1 MKVCIATGS
10 LAGHTTGIERYLG
23 ENLARLDG
31 LAPEY
36 GLDIECVYPR
46 DSVPD
51 LSSLRN
57 ARGVAIE
64 ASGARY
70 LPALRHYLRRER
82 ALYVNMSGGMALERG
97 IVVFHDA
104 RPAVFSQFD
113 SRKARLRYQTAL
125 AYARKQARRIVTV
138 SEFSKYELVT
148 KLDIDPDRIDV
159 IGNAWQHMRDIVA
172 DDGIFARY
180 PRIVPGSYFYTL
192 GSRAPHKNM
201 RWVAEVARRH
211 PEDLFVVAGK
221 VWDDAD
227 DGTPTAPNLLYVGY
241 VSDAE
246 SKALMSACRA
256 FLHPS
261 LYEGFGIPPLEAAS
275 CGAPLI
281 VSSTS
286 SLPEVFGKDAAYVS
300 PYSYDVDLEELL
312 AETYGTDVAIGFKRP
327 NYERLLARYSWDDSA
342 RQWAELLVRCGEGEE
357 ESRRLGLGVG
367 LRSDDARD
375 AKSPHFIR
383 EGQVDDRAR
392 FNAGSKARDDVNEIL
407 DTCGLIP
414 EDVHVRL
421 GARSDPASK
430 VAKNLFSYG
439 AWRAAL
445 DKAAGELAVVQY
457 PPTGPSRMLTQDL
470 RRAVKRGTRI
480 ALLIHDLETFRHAR
494 HVGGGEGRRVSAS
507 EFEHI
512 SMASYVVAHN
522 DAMREEVLRAFGV
535 PEERVVSLEMFDYL
549 TPFDPSTR
557 TASPRLP
564 LVVAGNL
571 AREKCGF
578 LYDLPEGL
586 HINLYGMGLEDDPGD
601 ACTYLGAVEPGDLP
615 QVIEGS
621 FGLVWSSSTSDTCD
635 GVEGEYL
642 RLNNPH
648 KTSLCLAAG
657 LPVIVWD
664 QAAVASFVRR
674 EQVGLV
680 VSSLHEVP
688 ALIDAMDQEAYDEL
702 CANVSRVSERL
713 RSGFYTK
720 CAIKRV
726 LELDES

>member
-1 MKVCIATGS
+1 MKVCIAAGS
-10 LAGHTTGIERYLG
+10 LAGPTTGIERYLR

-46 DSVPD
+46 DVVPD
-51 LSSLRN
+51 LSFLSN
-57 ARGVAIE
+57 AREVPINATGV
-64 ASGARY
+64 RY
-70 LPALRHYLRRER
+70 LPALQRHLHREQ

-104 RPAVFSQFD
+104 RPALFSQFD
-113 SRKARLRYQTAL
+113 SRKAQLRYRTAL
-125 AYARKQARRIVTV
+125 AFARKQARRIVTV

-148 KLDIDPDRIDV
+148 KLDIEAERIDV
-159 IGNAWQHMRDIVA
+159 IGNAWQHMQDVAA
-172 DDGIFARY
+172 DDGIFARH
-180 PRIVPGSYFYTL
+180 PRIVPGSYFYAL
-192 GSRAPHKNM
+192 GSRAPHKNL

-221 VWDDAD
+221 AWDDAD
-227 DGTPTAPNLLYVGY
+227 DGAPDAPNLLYVGY
-241 VSDAE
+241 VSDGE
-246 SKALMSACRA
+246 SKALMGGCRA

-281 VSSTS
+281 VSYAS

-300 PYSYDVDLEELL
+300 PYVYDVDFEELL

-327 NYERLLARYSWDDSA
+327 NYERLLARYSWDASA
-342 RQWAELLVRCGEGEE
+342 RKWADLLVRCGEDQVESPRAFVVGAGLEGRRGE
-357 ESRRLGLGVG
+357 G
-367 LRSDDARD
+367 
-375 AKSPHFIR
+375 SPHFVR

-392 FNAGSKARDDVNEIL
+392 FNAGSKARDDANEIL
-407 DTCGLIP
+407 VTCGLVP

-430 VAKNLFSYG
+430 VVKNLFSYG
-439 AWRAAL
+439 AWRSAL
-445 DKAAGELAVVQY
+445 DKAAGELVVVQY
-457 PPTGPSRMLTQDL
+457 PPTGPSRMLTQDF
-470 RRAVKRGTRI
+470 RRAVRRGTRI
-480 ALLIHDLETFRHAR
+480 ALLIHDLETFRHAL

-507 EFEHI
+507 ELEHVG
-512 SMASYVVAHN
+512 MASYVIAHN
-522 DAMREEVLRAFGV
+522 DVMRDEVVRTFGL
-535 PEERVVSLEMFDYL
+535 PEERVISLEMFDYL

-557 TASPRLP
+557 AASLNLP

-571 AREKCGF
+571 ARDKCGF

-586 HINLYGMGLEDDPGD
+586 RVNLYGMGLEDDPGD
-601 ACTYLGAVEPGDLP
+601 ACTYLGAIDPSELP
-615 QVIEGS
+615 QVMEGS
-621 FGLVWSSSTSDTCD
+621 FGLVWSSTTSSTCD

-648 KTSLCLAAG
+648 KTSLYLAAG

-664 QAAVASFVRR
+664 QSAIASFVRR
-674 EQVGLV
+674 ERVGLV

-688 ALIDAMDQEAYDEL
+688 ALIEAMDQEAYDDL
-702 CANVSRVSERL
+702 CVNVLRVSEQL
-713 RSGFYTK
+713 RSGHYTK
-720 CAIKRV
+720 RV
-726 LELDES
+726 VRRLLELDAG